1 MGAER
6 WIDETLWPLPVDERS
21 YFLTERGGLSQD
33 PSGAGD
39 PSPIEHDPD
48 DPNRTQARPADQR
61 RFEQRA
67 LTFTTEPFERD
78 LEVVGSC
85 RLVLHA
91 SSDAAD
97 VDWCVRLSDVFP
109 DGRSRLLNTGALKGS
124 HVLSHEKPEPLEP
137 DRVYPFA
144 VEIWAIA
151 NLFRAGHRL
160 RVTISTSDFPFF
172 ASNPIPSR
180 NRIFH
185 DSRYPSRL
193 IVPVVER

>member
-1 MGAER
+1 MNV
-6 WIDETLWPLPVDERS
+6 IFFIT
-21 YFLTERGGLSQD
+21 
-33 PSGAGD
+33 
-39 PSPIEHDPD
+39 
-48 DPNRTQARPADQR
+48 
-61 RFEQRA
+61 
-67 LTFTTEPFERD
+67 
-78 LEVVGSC
+78 
-85 RLVLHA
+85 A
-91 SSDAAD
+91 SAA
-97 VDWCVRLSDVFP
+97 
-109 DGRSRLLNTGALKGS
+109 GRSPGLCWKRDPEDS
-124 HVLSHEKPEPLEP
+124 VLSHEKPEPLEP
-137 DRVYPFA
+137 HRVYPFE